1 MIKDILNIDNYETD
15 IRKERRKGE
24 ESTQEFFTPY
34 NVVEA
39 MGYKVSDEDW
49 ADPKKLFLEPSFGNG
64 QFILYIIY
72 RRLQSGVDLYDTL
85 NTLYGTELMRDNV
98 DETKYRV
105 LEMLKQLNIEFDR
118 VKVCS
123 ILDKNLVCTDFFKW
137 DFEHWRPL

>member
-39 MGYKVSDEDW
+39 MGHKISEEDW

-105 LEMLKQLNIEFDR
+105 FEMLKQLNIEFDR
-118 VKVCS
+118 VKVRN

>member
-15 IRKERRKGE
+15 IRKKRRKGE
-24 ESTQEFFTPY
+24 KSTQEFFTPY
-34 NVVEA
+34 SVVET
-39 MGYKVSDEDW
+39 MCSKISDEDW
-49 ADPKKLFLEPSFGNG
+49 ANPKKLFLEPSFGNG

-85 NTLYGTELMRDNV
+85 NTLYGTELMQDNV

-105 LEMLKQLNIEFDR
+105 LDLLKRLNIEFDKS
-118 VKVCS
+118 KVCN

-137 DFEHWRPL
+137 DFEHWCPI